1 MKKIYL
7 FSALVA
13 GMAMLSSCGSDD
25 SLATTGSDNANE
37 AKQQIVLQVSNSG
50 DGLQTRAGRE
60 LNSSEAKQSI
70 ENVKV
75 IICDNSNN
83 IKYVKTIENWT
94 SEGVSTVYS
103 TGGHGREKTLEI
115 PAASKLGAGEYVVY
129 AFGYSSNSDYDLST
143 ITSVSDGTTEGTF
156 KANTVLSFKNGATNK
171 IGEEIFA
178 GSLNL
183 TVESGKGFNKS
194 VVLNRQVAGA
204 FGYLT
209 DIPYIANAAKL
220 QLVASTRNTQLVLG
234 NFLNEDFLTNGS
246 NTSKNVVNGAT
257 AADDNVIYT
266 ITLSDWF
273 KNIQDTDNDGLID
286 VTENWKGDATKYAS
300 GSVFAGNFLIPF
312 QKVDGTSTFTLQ
324 LIDNNSTVLR
334 SWIVKL
340 PSSEVATALTA
351 WNSNAFSAVSDYKE
365 DVKVYSVM
373 RNHLYAIGQR
383 PKDEP
388 TKPGGGE
395 DPDKDEPESLNN
407 KQELTLRV
415 CDNWEVIHKMEL
427 E

>member
-25 SLATTGSDNANE
+25 SLATTGSDDANE
-37 AKQQIVLQVSNSG
+37 VKQQIVLQVSNSG
-50 DGLQTRAGRE
+50 DGLLTRAGRE

-83 IKYVKTIENWT
+83 IKYVKTIENWNT
-94 SEGVSTVYS
+94 NEVSTVYS

-115 PAASKLGAGEYVVY
+115 PAASKLGAGTYVVY
-129 AFGYSSNSDYDLST
+129 AFGYSSESDYDLSA
-143 ITSVSDGTTEGTF
+143 ITGVVDGTATGTF
-156 KANTVLSFKNGATNK
+156 NANTVLSFKNEATNK

-178 GSLNL
+178 GSVDL
-183 TVESGKGFNKS
+183 TVESGKGFSKS

-209 DIPYIANAAKL
+209 DIPYIANATKL

-234 NFLNEDFLTNGS
+234 NFLNEDLSTNGS
-246 NTSKNVVNGAT
+246 NTSKNVVNGTA
-257 AADDNVIYT
+257 AADDKVIYT

-273 KNIQDTDNDGLID
+273 NSITDSDNDGIID
-286 VTENWKGDATKYAS
+286 GNSNWKGDATKYAK

-312 QKVDGTSTFTLQ
+312 QKVDNNSTFTLQ

-340 PSSEVATALTA
+340 PSSEIATSLTA
-351 WNSNAFSAVSDYKE
+351 WSESAFSAVSDYKE

-388 TKPGGGE
+388 TTPGGGT
-395 DPDKDEPESLNN
+395 DPDIDEPESLNN